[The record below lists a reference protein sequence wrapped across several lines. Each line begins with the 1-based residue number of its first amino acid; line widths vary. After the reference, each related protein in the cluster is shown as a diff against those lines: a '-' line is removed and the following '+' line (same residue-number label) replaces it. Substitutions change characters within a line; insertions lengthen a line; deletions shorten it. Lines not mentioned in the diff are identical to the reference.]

1 MKNLILVEFSLPVFY
16 AISVSHLH
24 RIGEAMEWWVPKNQN
39 NGIREFGARRPLYRN
54 KCIFFFFFHDS
65 DGKNWGPERSYIQFI
80 PELGLE
86 AKPAYLDQFSSL
98 PPRVSNKGIHMN
110 LEVRHSQAEMSPIT
124 GWLLWCE
131 VVNTWPQREAEV
143 SAVMRCEFPSL
154 LRRGES
160 SKGQVSWQHKNTKT
174 TMP

>member
-1 MKNLILVEFSLPVFY
+1 MD
-16 AISVSHLH
+16 
-24 RIGEAMEWWVPKNQN
+24 
-39 NGIREFGARRPLYRN
+39 
-54 KCIFFFFFHDS
+54 FFFFFHES
-65 DGKNWGPERSYIQFI
+65 DGKNWDPERGYIQFI

-86 AKPAYLDQFSSL
+86 AKPAHLDQFSSL

-143 SAVMRCEFPSL
+143 SARMRCEFPSL

-160 SKGQVSWQHKNTKT
+160 SEGQVSWQHKNTLKLT
-174 TMP
+174 LPWKPYQVSAHSQATHLKEIFVSVCSC